1 MHNYKR
7 NILRGSTL
15 LILAVAIVL
24 LILLI
29 QRQRQPNPDS
39 FLCTAKTVTNIQP
52 KNFNVSGSIVLDFKK
67 KRITLQY
74 DIITN
79 EQVKKVLYRD
89 IYINNLHT
97 PQPGVYTFDVDSVK
111 IFATDTASDFLSH
124 FRLLHSGAANEIRI
138 TKVGNNTYLYSLNKQ
153 IYNVCTA
160 Q

>member
-79 EQVKKVLYRD
+79 EQVKKYSIEISTL
-89 IYINNLHT
+89 ITYILHNR
-97 PQPGVYTFDVDSVK
+97 VF
-111 IFATDTASDFLSH
+111 ILSM
-124 FRLLHSGAANEIRI
+124 L
-138 TKVGNNTYLYSLNKQ
+138 TQ
-153 IYNVCTA
+153 
-160 Q
+160 